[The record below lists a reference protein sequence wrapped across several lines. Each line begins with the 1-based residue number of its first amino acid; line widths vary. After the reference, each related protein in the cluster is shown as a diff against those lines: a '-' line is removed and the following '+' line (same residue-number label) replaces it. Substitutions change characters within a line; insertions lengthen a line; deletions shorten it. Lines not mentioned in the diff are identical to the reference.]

1 MSEPGSYEHELA
13 RGVGRAATH
22 DYLFQLPR
30 EIAEKVSHDDLR
42 QIVMLGAT
50 MLASDTPL
58 RILLRRMQAIR
69 TFEQE
74 GA

>member
-13 RGVGRAATH
+13 RGVGRAPVTH

-30 EIAEKVSHDDLR
+30 EIADKVSHDDLR

-74 GA
+74 G